1 MFVREVDMAA
11 PVARWL
17 QLVGG
22 SCVGHEVTVG
32 YGVADLVAGLGDGA
46 RLRNRRRQAGP
57 VAKFIQLAVLEFC
70 TSCRTLDDLREWA
83 PRGLSSLRR
92 EALDPLLDQGLLVLA
107 GSRYRTRVRPK
118 DPFDELIA
126 VELKLRDARRGIAQ
140 ANAYRTFADRSYL
153 ALPRERI
160 RSDTLD
166 AARQAGVGLL
176 AVGPSE
182 VEVFVAAPDQSTS
195 TPARRRIASERV
207 LEASMDSARL
217 GGSQSPSLAVY

>member
-17 QLVGG
+17 ERVGG

-32 YGVADLVAGLGDGA
+32 YGVADLVAGLGDEA
-46 RLRNRRRQAGP
+46 RLRNRRRQARP
-57 VAKFIQLAVLEFC
+57 VAKSIQLAVLDFC
-70 TSCRTLDDLREWA
+70 TSFRTLDDLREWA

-92 EALDPLLDQGLLVLA
+92 EAIDPLIDQGLLVLA

-140 ANAYRTFADRSYL
+140 ATAYRTFADRSYL
-153 ALPRERI
+153 ALPRERV
-160 RSDTLD
+160 RTEALG
-166 AARQAGVGLL
+166 AARQAGVRLL
-176 AVGPSE
+176 AVGSNT
-182 VEVFVAAPDQSTS
+182 VEILVDAPTQSTS

-207 LEASMDSARL
+207 LEASMDSSRL
-217 GGSQSPSLAVY
+217 GGSQAPSLAV